1 MRRPFTARARSAH
14 SPLSACVFVLASLLP
29 LVTPVATV
37 GGENATLDERPVTEE
52 DREHWAYRPL
62 LRPEVPDVANKDWC
76 RTSIDRFILARL
88 EETDLSPS
96 EEANRTTLIRRLYL
110 DLIGVPPTPDEV
122 AAFVDDEDPAAYD
135 KLVDRLL
142 ASPRYGER
150 WAQHWLDLA
159 RFAETDGFE
168 HDKVRKHAW
177 KYRDWVVEALDAD
190 MPYDEFVRLQ
200 LAGDVL
206 APDDPSASVATAFC
220 LSGPDMPDI
229 NSQDERKHAL
239 LNEMTASVGSALLGL
254 QFGCAVCHDHKYDPL
269 SQADFYR
276 LRAFFEPAVKLKKN
290 QSVDRLISTST
301 TSATSHVYLRG
312 DWRRPGAEI
321 EPAFPRIANPWDT
334 PVDSEDADER
344 RAELARWITRED
356 HPLTSRVMVNRI
368 WQHHFGRGLSD
379 APSDFGVMGFEPLH
393 PDLLDWLAVEFVSSG
408 WRLKPLHRL
417 IVTSAVYRQASRPGD
432 DGETLNR
439 WAKAEAED
447 ADNQLLWHFPRQRLD
462 AEIVRDC
469 LLQISGTL
477 SLERGGAGV
486 RPPLPPE
493 LVETLLKD
501 QWQTSERT
509 EDHYRRS
516 IYIFARRNLRYPLFE
531 VFDRPAANT
540 SCARRNRSTTV
551 RQPLL
556 MLNSDLVVQAARRLA
571 GVVWDEVGAEP
582 EDQAVQA
589 FVLTMGRR
597 PEEDVQQELVGFLIR
612 QRALLADEG
621 RDVDQLAT
629 ALSGGSTFDPY
640 ASAALTD
647 LCLAL
652 FNSNEFVYV
661 D

>member
-62 LRPEVPDVANKDWC
+62 TRPDVPDVANKDWC

-110 DLIGVPPTPDEV
+110 DLIGLPPTPDEV
-122 AAFVDDEDPAAYD
+122 AAFVDDEDRAAYD

-206 APDDPSASVATAFC
+206 SPDDPSASVATAFC

-408 WRLKPLHRL
+408 WRLKRLHRL

-469 LLQISGTL
+469 LLQLSGTL
-477 SLERGGAGV
+477 SLERGGPGV

-501 QWQTSERT
+501 QWETSERT

-571 GVVWDEVGAEP
+571 GVVWDHAGADTQE
-582 EDQAVQA
+582 QVKQA
-589 FVLTMGRR
+589 FTLTMGRP
-597 PEEDVQQELVGFLIR
+597 PEEDVRQELVDFLVR
-612 QRALLADEG
+612 QRSLLANEG
-621 RDVDQLAT
+621 REPEQLAT
-629 ALSGGSTFDPY
+629 ALTSGPTSDPY
-640 ASAALTD
+640 AGAALTD